1 MQQLQVINAARFSK
15 GPAARCNNA
24 HGVPDRAT
32 HDCIAD
38 GPGTQGQLVYYFQAV
53 DKFRHFQDAERYM
66 EALRF
71 VNLSKS
77 AGLIGMFGA
86 YLGMRVRL
94 KKKLLA
100 PELVQEAAGEI
111 VGMRF
116 HPSECFG
123 SPALGNLRPPD
134 SHDCWKRGWVLCD
147 YLPMHIEVRWDGS
160 SEDYT
165 GLGKCGVWHVEPM
178 TDTWKLEVKKTFT
191 VDHPNVSRAHTSKKK
206 SSVDVTRTQ
215 VPLAPEWPVT
225 FQGIQGTT
233 VRGPEGQP
241 KGLVLDLLR
250 PQTMRGEER
259 ESEYFQHLY
268 MALGRAQKLE

>member
-1 MQQLQVINAARFSK
+1 MGFFAFGASAAIQWEQVARMQQLQVMNAARFSL

-24 HGVPDRAT
+24 HGAPDGAT
-32 HDCIAD
+32 HERFAD
-38 GPGTQGQLVYYFQAV
+38 DPGTQGQLVYYFQAV
-53 DKFRHFQDAERYM
+53 DKFRHFHDAERYM
-66 EALRF
+66 EALKF

-77 AGLIGMFGA
+77 AGLMGMFGC

-116 HPSECFG
+116 HPRERFG
-123 SPALGNLRPPD
+123 CPSMSNLRPPD

-165 GLGKCGVWHVEPM
+165 GLNKCRV
-178 TDTWKLEVKKTFT
+178 
-191 VDHPNVSRAHTSKKK
+191 
-206 SSVDVTRTQ
+206 
-215 VPLAPEWPVT
+215 
-225 FQGIQGTT
+225 
-233 VRGPEGQP
+233 
-241 KGLVLDLLR
+241 
-250 PQTMRGEER
+250 
-259 ESEYFQHLY
+259 
-268 MALGRAQKLE
+268 